1 MKLAIII
8 TNWVKYFSQNGVDKE
23 NTPLKWGLYVAKL
36 M

>member
-1 MKLAIII
+1 MKSAIII

-23 NTPLKWGLYVAKL
+23 NTPLKCLYVARL